1 MKKNQWAVHIKNY
14 YKSGQTKRAY
24 ALEHGLVYN
33 QFLYY
38 MRLLEAQDQSDTE
51 FVEAVIESPV
61 KSSKSRLSDTVE
73 YLGILEFP
81 GGARLLIN
89 SPDLLAQLP
98 EPAPPFYVNC
108 HWRCC
113 DLKKD
118 HRTRHCVVN
127 YYWLQ

>member
-1 MKKNQWAVHIKNY
+1 MKKNQWAVHVKNY

-38 MRLLEAQDQSDTE
+38 MRLLEAQDQPAAE
-51 FVEAVIESPV
+51 FVEAVIES
-61 KSSKSRLSDTVE
+61 STTTTKSRLGDTAG

-98 EPAPPFYVNC
+98 GLF
-108 HWRCC
+108 R
-113 DLKKD
+113 
-118 HRTRHCVVN
+118 
-127 YYWLQ
+127 